1 MKRHLLLMPL
11 IIIIIGCPWFK
22 QEEDYFPLAVNNKWE
37 YSLLQ
42 TATSAGTTDTMIIGT
57 FQREITGK
65 DKIGNEDV
73 FVIITKDS
81 LRHFDP
87 TDTIIKRI
95 DTAYIR
101 ETKDLI
107 LTYETKTATPETTL
121 KLPLKKNKTWTT
133 KLPTDTVIYT
143 VKDQEEITVPAGT
156 YKKCWK
162 IEKKTTIDN
171 VPFNIWLADGTGM
184 VKVFAEATAQG
195 ETIKFLIELKTKP
208 TIK

>member
-1 MKRHLLLMPL
+1 MKRLLFLIPL
-11 IIIIIGCPWFK
+11 IIIIGCPWFK

-42 TATSAGTTDTMIIGT
+42 TATSAGTTDTMMIGT
-57 FQREITGK
+57 LQREITGK
-65 DKIGNEDV
+65 DKISDEDV
-73 FVIITKDS
+73 FVLITKDS
-81 LRHFDP
+81 VRLFDP
-87 TDTIIKRI
+87 TDTIIKSI

-121 KLPLKKNKTWTT
+121 KLPLKKDKTWTT
-133 KLPTDTVIYT
+133 KLPADTVIYT
-143 VKDQEEITVPAGT
+143 VKDQEDITVPAGT

-162 IEKKTTIDN
+162 IERKSKTAD

-184 VKVFAEATAQG
+184 VKASAEGTVQG
-195 ETIKFLIELKTKP
+195 ATIKFLIELKTKP